1 MVYDDQDKID
11 IAWVEYDDYQ
21 IGEEVRVGKDKK
33 RYGYISDIIGK
44 TIYVTDH
51 TAFSTQKKRLEDH
64 DSGLDGYVVT
74 DKRYGENETQNV
86 KEITIFFEGSKFEAD
101 DIPGTVYDWGMTDA
115 QMAGRILL
123 SEFIKEGL
131 DGNVAGLGRS
141 KQLRHAKNRFKEI
154 MDKYPN
160 ARVKLFAHSLG
171 GMNGQSSIAGLE
183 ENYLQRIDG
192 VYIYESPNIYSV
204 LSPSERKQVDKIKYK
219 IFNYVDLRD
228 IVSMN
233 YPNEG
238 SKDAVGT
245 VIRINSK
252 DVKDGVKQHMWG
264 GYDYKAGYLNV
275 KEESLDDYRLARVK
289 QAKEQLQ
296 IKKQAL
302 ESWKKSGLSGND
314 LISMDTIQARGIV
327 ESLKEFALIASD
339 YILAVCDFGIADV
352 RGTWDTLLA
361 SCRSTVSGSRC
372 TENDIVNA
380 LAQVG
385 ATKETIEINRI
396 TELEKIKKDILKIKE
411 SIFSL
416 STDIEKGIATV
427 IGTDIALASQFQLQ
441 W

>member
-1 MVYDDQDKID
+1 MVYTDKEKND
-11 IAWVEYDDYQ
+11 IAWQEYSKLN
-21 IGEEVRVGKDKK
+21 VGKDVLIGKGK
-33 RYGYISDIIGK
+33 QERRIGYVSEIFGRPPEKDMVTSPQDMEARFLGEISGLNGYI
-44 TIYVTDH
+44 
-51 TAFSTQKKRLEDH
+51 
-64 DSGLDGYVVT
+64 VT
-74 DKRYGENETQNV
+74 DK
-86 KEITIFFEGSKFEAD
+86 EITQETRPEDVNEVTILFEGSEAKFDQNFMGALR
-101 DIPGTVYDWGMTDA
+101 DWGLTDA
-115 QMAGRILL
+115 PTALQISMAKRLG
-123 SEFIKEGL
+123 IKTGKTSQL
-131 DGNVAGLGRS
+131 DAAS
-141 KQLRHAKNRFKEI
+141 KEVKAT
-154 MDKYPN
+154 MDRYPN
-160 ARVKLFAHSLG
+160 ARFKFYAHSLG
-171 GMNGQSSIAGLE
+171 GLNIQSSLGSLADK
-183 ENYLQRIDG
+183 YLDRIDAA
-192 VYIYESPNIYSV
+192 YIYEAPNFYPQ
-204 LSPSERKQVDKIKYK
+204 LSNAEKKQIDKIKYK
-219 IFNYVDLRD
+219 IYNFIDKRDL
-228 IVSMN
+228 ITWEHAEEG
-233 YPNEG
+233 NEEVVG
-238 SKDAVGT
+238 TLVRIDSKDAGGL
-245 VIRINSK
+245 I
-252 DVKDGVKQHMWG
+252 KQHMWG

-372 TENDIVNA
+372 TESDIVNA